1 MAIPAPGWDRRI
13 AMSITFQLVDVFGT
27 GPFSGNPVAVFN
39 GEGLDTD
46 TMQRIAR
53 WMNLSETTFLLPP
66 TSPEADYQVR
76 IFTLEREL
84 PFAGHPTLGTCHAW
98 IERHGVT
105 AKDRV
110 VQQCPAGLVTVER
123 RNGLWAFEAPPMTR
137 SGAADEEL
145 AQEVAGFLNIDRSKI
160 IEAEWVDNGPGWLG
174 VLLSSAEDVLA
185 LEPVNSYP
193 RRMDIGVIG
202 PTSGTGELAFEVR
215 TFFSNH
221 VGAILEDPVT
231 GSFQASAAEW
241 MIRSGRGKPPYVTAQ
256 GTRLGRSGRV
266 HIDFDDGRVW
276 VGGRTETLALG
287 DAPFR
292 R

>member
-1 MAIPAPGWDRRI
+1 
-13 AMSITFQLVDVFGT
+13 MSITFQLVDVFGS
-27 GPFSGNPVAVFN
+27 GPFTGNPVAVFD
-39 GEGLDTD
+39 GEGLDTEA
-46 TMQRIAR
+46 MQQIAR

-66 TSPEADYQVR
+66 TRPEADYQVR

-98 IERHGVT
+98 VERSGT
-105 AKDRV
+105 AARDQV
-110 VQQCPAGLVTVER
+110 VQECPAGLVTVQR
-123 RNGLWAFEAPPMTR
+123 RNRLWAFEAPELVK
-137 SGAADEEL
+137 SGPAEESL
-145 AQEVAGFLNIDRSKI
+145 IEEVAGFLNIDRSKI
-160 IEAEWVDNGPGWLG
+160 VEAEWVDNGPGWLG
-174 VLLSSAEDVLA
+174 ILLPSAADVLA
-185 LEPVNSYP
+185 LEPVNSYS

-202 PTSGTGELAFEVR
+202 PCPGRGELAFELR

-221 VGAILEDPVT
+221 VGAIIEDPVT

-256 GTRLGRSGRV
+256 GTRLGREGRV
-266 HIDFDDGRVW
+266 HIELEDGLLW